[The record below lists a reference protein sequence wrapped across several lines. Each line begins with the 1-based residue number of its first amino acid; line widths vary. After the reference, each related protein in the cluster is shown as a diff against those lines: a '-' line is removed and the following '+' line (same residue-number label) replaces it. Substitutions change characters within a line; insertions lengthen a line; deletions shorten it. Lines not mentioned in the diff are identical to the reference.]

1 MNKLL
6 RKICVVLTAFA
17 LIFPMESKFV
27 SAQENNLITTQY
39 ELLSALKS
47 ASEGEVILVGDI
59 DFTAPEGFFNE
70 MMRIEINKDIIIRN
84 GKPDGNA
91 VFTNGSFMLKGSKIA
106 TEKIVCTFDG
116 IVFDGAVAGE
126 GLVYE
131 DWERPFNEL
140 MQEYTSEVPLKA
152 QYAISFGGNVEA
164 EFINCTFQN
173 YMYEYGAAMW
183 CRYGDYTDNAYLLD
197 RYGDY
202 SACRLDIIVD
212 NCEFINNSSLSA
224 GGAVYLYGNND
235 NVFFNADNCKFINNR
250 SGAFELGQGGGAV
263 YLQYVDGCFNNCIFE
278 ENTANFDYGALSPE
292 GDYTRGGAIYSFNS
306 ELQLKECVI
315 FDNRSSLGGGICL
328 TNSETVIDGCVFAE
342 NNASSLKVNG
352 QNGPWSNMGMGGAI
366 YMEISDAI
374 PVDIYNTSIYRN
386 TAMHAYGGIYG
397 FYNEDY
403 AGVLAQGYGQV
414 NLYFCT
420 IADNTCE
427 TEYDYSSPDKWLW
440 YSHPGDVLE
449 IPYIY
454 TYGCVVSDELYE
466 TDFSKYITPCEE
478 NNYNYVA
485 STSKAIQDGFDYE
498 VDKYSHLKISDSKY
512 EVPKSFVKLQFKDR
526 YPGDLNTFY
535 VGSNYSK
542 DLYDE
547 SLPEETESQPEQTQD
562 GTTQNGTTQDETT
575 QNGTTQDENTEQ
587 TNGEPVSDDGD
598 DVIKWIAAGGII
610 LGIII
615 AGVILIHRKK
625 LNNRIHEENNDETE
639 NKSIPTNEPQRV
651 VVMTRYT
658 EEQIEHIL
666 ATVKDTQ
673 KLTPRELDVFREILM
688 GKKQGEISYDLGI
701 SVSTVKDNAKRIY
714 TKLNVGNKEE
724 LFIKINNE
732 IQVDL

>member
-1 MNKLL
+1 
-6 RKICVVLTAFA
+6 
-17 LIFPMESKFV
+17 
-27 SAQENNLITTQY
+27 
-39 ELLSALKS
+39 
-47 ASEGEVILVGDI
+47 
-59 DFTAPEGFFNE
+59 
-70 MMRIEINKDIIIRN
+70 
-84 GKPDGNA
+84 
-91 VFTNGSFMLKGSKIA
+91 
-106 TEKIVCTFDG
+106 
-116 IVFDGAVAGE
+116 
-126 GLVYE
+126 
-131 DWERPFNEL
+131 
-140 MQEYTSEVPLKA
+140 
-152 QYAISFGGNVEA
+152 
-164 EFINCTFQN
+164 
-173 YMYEYGAAMW
+173 
-183 CRYGDYTDNAYLLD
+183 
-197 RYGDY
+197 
-202 SACRLDIIVD
+202 
-212 NCEFINNSSLSA
+212 
-224 GGAVYLYGNND
+224 
-235 NVFFNADNCKFINNR
+235 
-250 SGAFELGQGGGAV
+250 
-263 YLQYVDGCFNNCIFE
+263 
-278 ENTANFDYGALSPE
+278 
-292 GDYTRGGAIYSFNS
+292 
-306 ELQLKECVI
+306 
-315 FDNRSSLGGGICL
+315 
-328 TNSETVIDGCVFAE
+328 
-342 NNASSLKVNG
+342 
-352 QNGPWSNMGMGGAI
+352 
-366 YMEISDAI
+366 
-374 PVDIYNTSIYRN
+374 
-386 TAMHAYGGIYG
+386 MHAYGGIYG

-420 IADNTCE
+420 IVDNTCE

-440 YSHPGDVLE
+440 YSHPGDVFE

-466 TDFSKYITPCEE
+466 KDFSKYIIPCEE

-542 DLYDE
+542 ELYEE
-547 SLPEETESQPEQTQD
+547 SLPEETESQPEQM
-562 GTTQNGTTQDETT
+562 QDETT
-575 QNGTTQDENTEQ
+575 QNGTTQDEITGQ
-587 TNGEPVSDDGD
+587 TNGKQVSGDTD
-598 DVIKWIAAGGII
+598 DVIKWIVAGGII
-610 LGIII
+610 LGVIII
-615 AGVILIHRKK
+615 MGVILIHRKK
-625 LNNRIHEENNDETE
+625 RTNRIYEYSSDDTE
-639 NKSIPTNEPQRV
+639 NKSIPANEPQRV